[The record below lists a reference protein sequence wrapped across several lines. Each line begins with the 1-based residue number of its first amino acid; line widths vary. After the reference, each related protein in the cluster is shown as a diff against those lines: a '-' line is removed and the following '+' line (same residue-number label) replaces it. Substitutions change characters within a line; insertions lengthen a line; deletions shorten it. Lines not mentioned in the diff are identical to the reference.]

1 MLLTFLWSCQKSG
14 PYKMYMALRT
24 FQKKIMS
31 PNPGN
36 NSNALSKERKDTK
49 VNFTKYCF
57 CHSKLN
63 ELPRFVT
70 YVSNFT
76 KKLSKIAIGGSTF
89 VSRKI
94 HYFCQNSKIL
104 DEATLIF

>member
-36 NSNALSKERKDTK
+36 NSSNS
-49 VNFTKYCF
+49 FYCNLF
-57 CHSKLN
+57 GLWAQMQYD
-63 ELPRFVT
+63 E
-70 YVSNFT
+70 
-76 KKLSKIAIGGSTF
+76 
-89 VSRKI
+89 I
-94 HYFCQNSKIL
+94 HFGL
-104 DEATLIF
+104 FDL